1 MIEDLFVEPKD
12 TQLSGRTQE
21 HIIRNELLTLNPAIR
36 TIPVF
41 REILARDKG
50 SASDANGVLK
60 LLASKEIAFIYHFTN
75 PFRFAAYDD
84 DVRADKI
91 KELVGLGKN
100 WHPDQLISDAVE
112 VLANLILT
120 AYPELVAVNRSESV
134 LRTYIEIL
142 ELKDKKNKEFLRQY
156 TKIDAKTMTIAEI
169 TEITQAIDAISDEI
183 PKTMKMLKELKPA
196 INDILD
202 LKKDVQYYIKAKGA
216 KVVAT
221 KGGTS
226 PFDFKAQRIERE
238 TFK

>member
-12 TQLSGRTQE
+12 TQLNGRLQE

-36 TIPVF
+36 SIPVF
-41 REILARDKG
+41 KDILARDKG
-50 SASDANGVLK
+50 SVSDSNGTLK
-60 LLASKEIAFIYHFTN
+60 LFALKEIAFIYHFTN

-84 DVRADKI
+84 DVRAEKI

-112 VLANLILT
+112 LLANIILT
-120 AYPELVAVNRSESV
+120 SYPELVAVNRSESV
-134 LRTYIEIL
+134 LRTYIQIL

-156 TKIDAKTMTIAEI
+156 SAMDAGKMTIAEI

-202 LKKDVQYYIKAKGA
+202 LKKDVQYFLKTKGA

-226 PFDFKAQRIERE
+226 PFDLKKERIERE
-238 TFK
+238 VFM